1 VRILASR
8 SDRFWIT
15 RPWIMLAHPVCFRLF
30 SPIRRLLVQPAS
42 GAGQHHSMNSI
53 RLSFRHPQN
62 DHPRSIYA
70 MPKISLGYP
79 ASEKKEFHQGGKLNP
94 NLVIF

>member
-1 VRILASR
+1 
-8 SDRFWIT
+8 
-15 RPWIMLAHPVCFRLF
+15 
-30 SPIRRLLVQPAS
+30 
-42 GAGQHHSMNSI
+42 MNSI